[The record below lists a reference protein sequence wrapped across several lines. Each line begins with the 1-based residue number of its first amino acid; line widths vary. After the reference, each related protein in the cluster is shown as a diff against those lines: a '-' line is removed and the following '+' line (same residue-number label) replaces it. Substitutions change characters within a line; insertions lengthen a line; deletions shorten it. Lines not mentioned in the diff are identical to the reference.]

1 MSLCAPLVSDPSAS
15 AGDTDSIPG
24 PGRSQDTQARA
35 QLLSLHSRAHEPQL
49 LSLCAA
55 TAEARAPEHGAPQQA
70 KSPKCETHTSQL
82 ESNPCSLQ
90 LEKEPAGSNEGP
102 AQAKINK

>member
-1 MSLCAPLVSDPSAS
+1 MASNSWLGFDHLVQSAQS
-15 AGDTDSIPG
+15 VFTWAVCQYSEK
-24 PGRSQDTQARA
+24 
-35 QLLSLHSRAHEPQL
+35 QLLSLHSGAHEPQL
-49 LSLCAA
+49 LNLCAA
-55 TAEARAPEHGAPQQA
+55 TAEAPAPEHSAPQQA

-90 LEKEPAGSNEGP
+90 LEKEPAGSNEDP